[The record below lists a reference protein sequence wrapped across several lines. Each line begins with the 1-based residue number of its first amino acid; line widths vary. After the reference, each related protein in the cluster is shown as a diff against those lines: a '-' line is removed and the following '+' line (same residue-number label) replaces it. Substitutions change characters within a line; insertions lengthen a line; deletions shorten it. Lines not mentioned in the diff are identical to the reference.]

1 MESNQRK
8 EEDLDYD
15 YAYHHHHHSPLD
27 VARHSHS
34 REHIRNEGGNAIST
48 IRHRFIHIR
57 RRPRCEYRITIWS
70 NTRLIISLS
79 WKPSFMQLRHHICHA
94 SLKQMSS
101 RSYPTSG
108 ITKGYLRGDISRVVP
123 LQYKSELVILCL
135 AIPLPSPCFRS
146 PLRFA
151 RLIKRATPRG
161 GPREQCTASSFDP
174 SSTAWS

>member
-151 RLIKRATPRG
+151 SLIERVTPRG
-161 GPREQCTASSFDP
+161 GPRE
-174 SSTAWS
+174 